1 MTNSKNPLIYVV
13 DDDAS
18 FRKMICAFLHQN
30 RLSYIKQFSSGEE
43 MLEQFAT
50 TTPSIVVQDFDL
62 GPGKLTGLEILKKA
76 REMKQNIDFIFLS
89 GQSNINVAVD
99 IIKNGAFD
107 YVIKDDSAQDNLL
120 NRIKRLIFQ
129 VRLIRSQKVLKRALL
144 LFFAV
149 VIVTVVIC
157 YLIGMRVH
165 MLNPKMPAGFN

>member
-1 MTNSKNPLIYVV
+1 MINSKNPLIYVV

-30 RLSYIKQFSSGEE
+30 RLSYVKQFS
-43 MLEQFAT
+43 T
-50 TTPSIVVQDFDL
+50 TPPSIVVQDFDL

-76 REMKQNIDFIFLS
+76 REMKDNVDFIFLS

-99 IIKNGAFD
+99 IIKNGAYD

-129 VRLIRSQKVLKRALL
+129 VRLIRSQKSLKRALL

-149 VIVTVVIC
+149 IILTVVIC
-157 YLIGMRVH
+157 YLIGLRVH
-165 MLNPKMPAGFN
+165 MLNPKMPSGLN